1 MVDLKI
7 INKFPDDFTF
17 GVATSSYQIEGN
29 SFGKSGLSHWDTFS
43 QIEGKVYNKQNGYI
57 ACAHVANYKEDIKL
71 ISNAGFSAYR
81 FSFSWP
87 RVLPEGKG
95 TINKDGISFYDKLI
109 DELLENNLKT
119 YSTLYHWDLPEIFM
133 SKGGWKN
140 RDTTKW
146 FADFTDIIMRR
157 FSDRLDSIAT
167 INEPWCVS
175 WLSHYLGEHAP
186 GERSIESGIKTMH
199 MILVAHSEAMQVIRS
214 HNYKNAGIVLNK
226 QLVQPFDDKPETLK
240 VTNLADEIHNLW
252 FDEAI
257 FNGVYP
263 SQTLDLF
270 SQYMPKN
277 YEKDLAKISQPL
289 DWVGIN
295 YYTRSLIKIDL
306 SESFLGYKSVNG
318 DLDITDMGWEIFP
331 NGLRILIERLHKEY
345 SKKIPIYVT
354 ENGMANND
362 VFKDGKIDDSKRIKF
377 YSDHLIECLKLLE
390 NEIPLKGYFA
400 WSLLDNFE
408 WAFGYSKRFG
418 LVYVDFDNLTRV
430 PKLSWEE
437 FRRYLKS

>member
-1 MVDLKI
+1 
-7 INKFPDDFTF
+7 
-17 GVATSSYQIEGN
+17 
-29 SFGKSGLSHWDTFS
+29 
-43 QIEGKVYNKQNGYI
+43 
-57 ACAHVANYKEDIKL
+57 
-71 ISNAGFSAYR
+71 
-81 FSFSWP
+81 
-87 RVLPEGKG
+87 
-95 TINKDGISFYDKLI
+95 
-109 DELLENNLKT
+109 
-119 YSTLYHWDLPEIFM
+119 
-133 SKGGWKN
+133 
-140 RDTTKW
+140 
-146 FADFTDIIMRR
+146 MRR

-186 GERSIESGIKTMH
+186 GEKSIESGVKTMH
-199 MILVAHSEAMQVIRS
+199 MILVAHAEAMQVIRS
-214 HNYKNAGIVLNK
+214 HNYNNAGIVLNK
-226 QLVQPFDDKPETLK
+226 QYVQPFNDIPETLK

-270 SQYMPKN
+270 SQYMPIN
-277 YEKDLAKISQPL
+277 YEKDLAQISQPL

-295 YYTRSLIKIDL
+295 YYTRSLIKIDP

-331 NGLRILIERLHKEY
+331 KGLRTLIERLHKEY
-345 SKKIPIYVT
+345 SKKIPIYIT

-362 VFKDGKIDDSKRIKF
+362 VIVDGKINDSKRIKF
-377 YSDHLIECLKLLE
+377 YNDHLIECFKLLE
-390 NEIPLKGYFA
+390 NGIPLKGYFA